1 MNEFGIRLKMLRE
14 ENNLTLAELAEK
26 LNTTKSNLSRY
37 ENGKVDPA
45 LNVVIEYAQF
55 FGVSLD
61 WMAGVSDINNRC
73 VKANEKIT
81 CSSTA
86 KSKVYDDAFNKIIE
100 AKISPEKLNQI
111 IDVLKK

>member
-1 MNEFGIRLKMLRE
+1 MNEFGKRLKLLRE
-14 ENNLTLAELAEK
+14 EDKLTLAELAEK

-45 LNVVIEYAQF
+45 LNVVIDYAKY

-61 WMAGVSDINNRC
+61 WMAGTSDINDRYT
-73 VKANEKIT
+73 KSA
-81 CSSTA
+81 SSVQLERMNA
-86 KSKVYDDAFNKIIE
+86 YLEAFNKCKE
-100 AKISPEKLNQI
+100 ANISPDKLNQL